1 MSRPGKS
8 VAQAFLAVAAHAM
21 RRHAVVLAA
30 AAGKG
35 GRARGDGREPAMQAG
50 SCRMRVGER
59 EDVPGME
66 EEELSL

>member
-1 MSRPGKS
+1 
-8 VAQAFLAVAAHAM
+8 M

-35 GRARGDGREPAMQAG
+35 GRARGDGREPAVQAG
-50 SCRMRVGER
+50 SCRMGVGER